1 MTFFP
6 FPRTAPRRRG
16 YARPAAS
23 SGAALGLL
31 GVLLLTS
38 CGASTAEQAGTPAAE
53 PGTGGAGVQQQVPE
67 PAGNQLSH
75 DEMRE
80 QLQSRYPDAAL
91 SDTEDYWAGLRDIET
106 ELQRLVVDPP
116 ECKQFV
122 MRSAL
127 PVPAGALVAY
137 ADGTVEAGDAAEGP
151 GEGSGE
157 GSEGDSSGGSEGDSS
172 GGSGTETESEPEAGV
187 LEAAP
192 DFQLASNQE
201 QESQGEDSQGEGS
214 EGVDSEGDGSGD
226 GEDSADGSEGEADSG
241 SEGSEENDSG
251 GESSGE
257 GDSNDGDS
265 NDGDSGGD
273 DSEEESEP
281 VTVDLPAQRQAV
293 IYTFRDWRAADAH
306 LAAEKDGLESCDSY
320 TASRGSEDSPEVST
334 SVDTVDVSSTADD
347 ALGTTR
353 RISSEGERE
362 HDAAVTLRS
371 GSHIVTVAV
380 PLSEALSEEEAEVAA
395 EELQAEAADLIESLD

>member
-6 FPRTAPRRRG
+6 FPRTAPRRGG

-137 ADGTVEAGDAAEGP
+137 ADGTVEPGDAAEGP

-157 GSEGDSSGGSEGDSS
+157 GSEGDSSGGS
-172 GGSGTETESEPEAGV
+172 GTETEGEPEAGA
-187 LEAAP
+187 LKAAP
-192 DFQLASNQE
+192 GFQLASNQE
-201 QESQGEDSQGEGS
+201 QQPQGEDSEGEGS
-214 EGVDSEGDGSGD
+214 EGADPEGDGSGD
-226 GEDSADGSEGEADSG
+226 GEDSADGSEGEVDSG
-241 SEGSEENDSG
+241 SEGSEDSDSG
-251 GESSGE
+251 
-257 GDSNDGDS
+257 DGDS
-265 NDGDSGGD
+265 GDSDSGDGDSGGD

>member
-16 YARPAAS
+16 YARPAAT

-122 MRSAL
+122 MRSAV
-127 PVPAGALVAY
+127 PVPSGALVAY
-137 ADGTVEAGDAAEGP
+137 ADGTVEAGDAAEDP
-151 GEGSGE
+151 GEGSGG
-157 GSEGDSSGGSEGDSS
+157 GSEEGSEGDSS
-172 GGSGTETESEPEAGV
+172 GGSGTETEGEPEAGV

-192 DFQLASNQE
+192 EFQLASNQE
-201 QESQGEDSQGEGS
+201 QQAQGEDSEGEGS
-214 EGVDSEGDGSGD
+214 EGADSEGADSEGADSEGESSGD
-226 GEDSADGSEGEADSG
+226 GAEGDSDSG

-251 GESSGE
+251 GESSGDSDS
-257 GDSNDGDS
+257 GDSDS
-265 NDGDSGGD
+265 GDGDSGGD

-395 EELQAEAADLIESLD
+395 EELQAEAADLIESFD

>member
-6 FPRTAPRRRG
+6 FPRTAPLRRRG
-16 YARPAAS
+16 SARTAAS

-80 QLQSRYPDAAL
+80 QLESRYPDAAL

-137 ADGTVEAGDAAEGP
+137 ADGTVEAGDAAEDP
-151 GEGSGE
+151 GEGSGG
-157 GSEGDSSGGSEGDSS
+157 GSEEGSEGDSS
-172 GGSGTETESEPEAGV
+172 GGSGTETEGEPEAGV

-201 QESQGEDSQGEGS
+201 QEPQGEGS
-214 EGVDSEGDGSGD
+214 EGEGSEGEGSEGADSEGDGSGD
-226 GEDSADGSEGEADSG
+226 GEDFADGSEGEIDSG
-241 SEGSEENDSG
+241 SEGSEDSDSG
-251 GESSGE
+251 
-257 GDSNDGDS
+257 DGDS
-265 NDGDSGGD
+265 EGGDSGGD

-306 LAAEKDGLESCDSY
+306 LAAEEDGLESCDSY